1 MKKIIA
7 ISVAGAAALLVANW
21 RKAQRESG
29 GAEAWT
35 PADEGIAMEPGIP
48 LEESPPEPAW
58 AEVSAKSSK
67 TELYEAARELGIEG
81 RSKMSK
87 AELLAAIR
95 GAR

>member
-7 ISVAGAAALLVANW
+7 ISIAGAAALLVANW

-29 GAEAWT
+29 GPEAWT
-35 PADEGIAMEPGIP
+35 PADDGIAMEPGVP

-58 AEVSAKSSK
+58 AEVSAKSTK
-67 TELYEAARELGIEG
+67 AELYEAARELEIEG
-81 RSKMSK
+81 RSTMTK

-95 GAR
+95 AAR